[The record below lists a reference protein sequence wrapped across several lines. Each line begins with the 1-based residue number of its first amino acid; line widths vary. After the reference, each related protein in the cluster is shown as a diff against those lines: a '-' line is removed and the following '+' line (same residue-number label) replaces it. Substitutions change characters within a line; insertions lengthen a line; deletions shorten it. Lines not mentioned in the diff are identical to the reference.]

1 MIRAF
6 LLNKIKTPR
15 GCSSTLAFGGV
26 DKYNKH
32 NDCSFSVSH
41 EAPRTVIST
50 TKA

>member
-1 MIRAF
+1 MIRES

-15 GCSSTLAFGGV
+15 GCSSTFAFGGV

-32 NDCSFSVSH
+32 NDCSSSVSH
-41 EAPRTVIST
+41 EAPGTVIST

>member
-1 MIRAF
+1 MIRKF

-15 GCSSTLAFGGV
+15 GCSSTFAFGDV

-32 NDCSFSVSH
+32 NDCFSSVSR
-41 EAPRTVIST
+41 EAPGTVIST